1 VNLKAPIQRFGR
13 WQSVRRLYARL
24 SVAPLVGPALR
35 RLVREVIPSETR
47 VWLQISDGLA
57 KGLWVNL
64 DPRYETSYADGQYE
78 PVIQQVL
85 SQHLRSGSVFYD
97 IGAHIGVVSMYGA
110 QLVGISGRVF
120 AFEAAPE
127 NASRIEEHLAHNS
140 LPQIRMIPCAVWSS
154 GGRVRFERAPAQS
167 SRNGG
172 AVATLS
178 AAQRNDTI
186 EVDAVALD
194 DFALGNP
201 LPTVVKI
208 DVEGAE
214 ADVLRGGEEVFR
226 RAKPVLICEVHHRPA
241 AEDVAR
247 WLGERAYEFDWLE
260 DTPQFPRHL
269 LATPRS

>member
-1 VNLKAPIQRFGR
+1 MNFKAPIQRLSR

-24 SVAPLVGPALR
+24 SVAPFLGPTLR
-35 RLVREVIPSETR
+35 RIARKLIPSETR
-47 VWLQISDGLA
+47 IWLRISDGLA

-64 DPRYETSYADGQYE
+64 DPRYETPYAEGQYE
-78 PVIQQVL
+78 SVLQQAL
-85 SQHLRSGSVFYD
+85 SRHLWSGSVFYD

-127 NASRIEEHLAHNS
+127 NVSRIEEHLARNS

-154 GGRVRFERAPAQS
+154 RGRVRFERAPTQS

-172 AVATLS
+172 AVASL
-178 AAQRNDTI
+178 AIARDDDI

-201 LPTVVKI
+201 LPAVIKI

-214 ADVLRGGEEVFR
+214 ADVLRGSEEVFR
-226 RAKPVLICEVHHRPA
+226 RAKPVLICEVHHVRA

-247 WLGERAYEFDWLE
+247 WLEERAYEFDWLE
-260 DTPQFPRHL
+260 DTCQFPRHL

>member
-1 VNLKAPIQRFGR
+1 VNFKAPIQRLSR

-24 SVAPLVGPALR
+24 SVAPFLGPTLR
-35 RLVREVIPSETR
+35 RIARKLIPSETR
-47 VWLQISDGLA
+47 IWLRISDGLA

-64 DPRYETSYADGQYE
+64 DPRYETPYAEGQYE
-78 PVIQQVL
+78 SVLQQAL
-85 SQHLRSGSVFYD
+85 SRHLWSGSVFYD

-127 NASRIEEHLAHNS
+127 NVSRIEEHLARNS

-154 GGRVRFERAPAQS
+154 RGRVRFERAPTQS

-172 AVATLS
+172 AVASL
-178 AAQRNDTI
+178 AIARDDDI

-201 LPTVVKI
+201 LPAVIKI

-214 ADVLRGGEEVFR
+214 ADVLRGSEEVFR
-226 RAKPVLICEVHHRPA
+226 RAKPVLICEVHHVRA

-247 WLGERAYEFDWLE
+247 WLEERAYEFDWLE
-260 DTPQFPRHL
+260 DTCQFPRHL